1 MSTQK
6 FGQEGRKEG
15 LNFPELDFHFYE
27 NPDTIEDRDFC
38 GEELDRPLY
47 CVLHDTKPLR
57 CVAFEGSDTGR
68 RFYGCVVKRG
78 VNYGVVKW
86 VDHPWPIIMQR
97 CLLKLWGMLHES
109 NDDRQAKNEEISR
122 VKMDIEQVNLKLENL
137 VSAAERTNV
146 TTMKIDMQKKHMG
159 IVDKD
164 AKRIQRSLT
173 IAIQN
178 LKDERGEIKLDRDF
192 LKEEVHKLKENRK
205 KMKSIICDLLG
216 QGFANTDDLLM
227 IKAILEE

>member
-15 LNFPELDFHFYE
+15 LNFLELDFDFYE
-27 NPDTIEDRDFC
+27 NPDTIKDHDFC

-68 RFYGCVVKRG
+68 RFYGCAVK
-78 VNYGVVKW
+78 
-86 VDHPWPIIMQR
+86 R

-122 VKMDIEQVNLKLENL
+122 LKMDIEQVNLKLENL
-137 VSAAERTNV
+137 VAAAERTNV
-146 TTMKIDMQKKHMG
+146 TTMKIDRQKKQMG

-164 AKRIQRSLT
+164 VKHIQRSLT
-173 IAIQN
+173 SAIQN
-178 LKDERGEIKLDRDF
+178 LKDERGEIKLDKDF

-205 KMKSIICDLLG
+205 KMQSVISDLLG

>member
-1 MSTQK
+1 MSTPK
-6 FGQEGRKEG
+6 FGEEGRKEG
-15 LNFPELDFHFYE
+15 LNFLELDFDFYE

-38 GEELDRPLY
+38 GKELDRPLY
-47 CVLHDTKPLR
+47 YVLHDTKPLR

-68 RFYGCVVKRG
+68 SFYGCAVKRDM
-78 VNYGVVKW
+78 NCGVVEW

-122 VKMDIEQVNLKLENL
+122 LKMDIEQVNLKLENL
-137 VSAAERTNV
+137 VAAVERTNV
-146 TTMKIDMQKKHMG
+146 TTMNIDRQKKQMG
-159 IVDKD
+159 IVVKHI
-164 AKRIQRSLT
+164 KRIQRSLT
-173 IAIQN
+173 SAIQN
-178 LKDERGEIKLDRDF
+178 LKDERGEIKMNMDF

-205 KMKSIICDLLG
+205 KMQSVICDLLG
-216 QGFANTDDLLM
+216 QGFADTDDLLM

>member
-1 MSTQK
+1 MSTPK
-6 FGQEGRKEG
+6 FGEEGRKEG
-15 LNFPELDFHFYE
+15 LNFLGMDFDFYE
-27 NPDTIEDRDFC
+27 NPHTIEDRDFC
-38 GEELDRPLY
+38 GKELDRPLY
-47 CVLHDTKPLR
+47 YVLHDTKPLR
-57 CVAFEGSDTGR
+57 CVAFEGNDMGR
-68 RFYGCVVKRG
+68 RFYSCAVKRG
-78 VNYGVVKW
+78 VNCGVVEW

-122 VKMDIEQVNLKLENL
+122 LKMDIEQ
-137 VSAAERTNV
+137 AEEA
-146 TTMKIDMQKKHMG
+146 DG
-159 IVDKD
+159 YLDKD
-164 AKRIQRSLT
+164 VKRIQRSLT
-173 IAIQN
+173 SAIQN

-205 KMKSIICDLLG
+205 KMQSVICDLLG

>member
-15 LNFPELDFHFYE
+15 LNFLELDFDFYE
-27 NPDTIEDRDFC
+27 NPDTIEDHDFC

-47 CVLHDTKPLR
+47 CALHDTKPLR

-68 RFYGCVVKRG
+68 RFYGCAVERG
-78 VNYGVVKW
+78 VNYGVVEW
-86 VDHPWPIIMQR
+86 IDHPWPIIMQR
-97 CLLKLWGMLHES
+97 CLLKRWAMLHES

-122 VKMDIEQVNLKLENL
+122 IKMDIEQVNLKLKNL
-137 VSAAERTNV
+137 AATAEITNV
-146 TTMKIDMQKKHMG
+146 TTMKIDRQKKQMG

-164 AKRIQRSLT
+164 VKRIQRSL
-173 IAIQN
+173 ISAIQN

-192 LKEEVHKLKENRK
+192 LKEEVHKLKDNRK
-205 KMKSIICDLLG
+205 KMQSVIYDLLG